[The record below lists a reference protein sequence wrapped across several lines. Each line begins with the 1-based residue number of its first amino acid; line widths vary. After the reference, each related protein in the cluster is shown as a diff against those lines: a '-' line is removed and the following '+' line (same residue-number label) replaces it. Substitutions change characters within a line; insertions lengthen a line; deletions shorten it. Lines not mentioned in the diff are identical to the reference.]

1 MNTNAFV
8 VNPVIAIDCPACDGT
23 ILVDQLDLEGEI
35 RCEGCLVAF
44 ELAVPAGAN
53 SAVEAIAA

>member
-8 VNPVIAIDCPACDGT
+8 VNAVIALDCPACDST
-23 ILVDQLDLEGEI
+23 ILVDQIELEDQI

-44 ELAVPAGAN
+44 SLAE
-53 SAVEAIAA
+53 SAAAHLEALAA